1 MLIFAGRNRITSG
14 FRLPDRPD
22 HSGLDIVGDDSR
34 DIPLSGG
41 RGGEILRHHHR
52 PVKPHLGMGQLRPG
66 GMTPTETGCI
76 SATWRAGP

>member
-1 MLIFAGRNRITSG
+1 MLIFAGRNRVTSG

-34 DIPLSGG
+34 DIRCPVDGVVKSSAIVKDRSNITSGW
-41 RGGEILRHHHR
+41 
-52 PVKPHLGMGQLRPG
+52 
-66 GMTPTETGCI
+66 MTPTETGCI